1 MKLSQQV
8 AEAAAVARTSTSAE
22 QDKNA
27 EIAQHIKYAK
37 ERITASISDM
47 SKATLLSGKAE
58 LLFWHSYRKQHT
70 SDSWCDSSM
79 IHTVGEAWRTPNH
92 FRHRET
98 REALCQWLAD
108 EGFKNVSVTPVSD
121 SMYRNVGKQAI
132 IHIEWDEQ
140 TQAG

>member
-47 SKATLLSGKAE
+47 SKTNLLRGQRLLACGEPVQSGRSMKQEPAEAT
-58 LLFWHSYRKQHT
+58 HSRHCAAPERRRNPPPKDGGGCQT
-70 SDSWCDSSM
+70 K
-79 IHTVGEAWRTPNH
+79 PN
-92 FRHRET
+92 RARGG
-98 REALCQWLAD
+98 RRPA
-108 EGFKNVSVTPVSD
+108 
-121 SMYRNVGKQAI
+121 
-132 IHIEWDEQ
+132 
-140 TQAG
+140 AGGT

>member
-1 MKLSQQV
+1 MKLAQQV

-47 SKATLLSGKAE
+47 SKTNLLRGKAE
-58 LLFWHSYRKQHT
+58 LSFWHSYSKQHT

-79 IHTVGEAWRTPNH
+79 IHTVGEAFDDFYVRIVD
-92 FRHRET
+92 
-98 REALCQWLAD
+98 ALKRFGARFGLVLVGLQRSNVAAHVKHD
-108 EGFKNVSVTPVSD
+108 EHKASNGEPMPEPF
-121 SMYRNVGKQAI
+121 
-132 IHIEWDEQ
+132 DER
-140 TQAG
+140 

>member
-1 MKLSQQV
+1 MKLAQQV
-8 AEAAAVARTSTSAE
+8 AEAAAQADTSQE
-22 QDKNA
+22 QKAA
-27 EIAQHIKYAK
+27 EIAQHVGYAK

-98 REALCQWLAD
+98 REALCQWLTD

-132 IHIEWDEQ
+132 IHIEWDE
-140 TQAG
+140 

>member
-47 SKATLLSGKAE
+47 SKTNLLRGKAE
-58 LLFWHSYRKQHT
+58 LSFWHSYSKQHT
-70 SDSWCDSSM
+70 SDSWCDSSR
-79 IHTVGEAWRTPNH
+79 ISWASGTIWRTPNH

-98 REALCQWLAD
+98 REALCQWLTD
-108 EGFKNVSVTPVSD
+108 EGFKNVSVTRVSD
-121 SMYRNVGKQAI
+121 SMYRDVGQQAVVY
-132 IHIEWDEQ
+132 IEWD
-140 TQAG
+140 